1 MDIDS
6 AKRQAKALVRALHA
20 LGLAHLDA
28 PRALEV
34 VAQMHGFRNWHA
46 ARGAGAIGRWNAAQA
61 AVHTSWRGTLVVPP
75 RPGET
80 YAGCETLFVAVMDV
94 AGAQP
99 LSRAIRTVEHWAER
113 IGELAARQAAG
124 EDVASA
130 SRPVRLPAPL
140 AQALREQ
147 WAVDPAE
154 RVQRLQETRD
164 ILYEAALSLR
174 RAQPVRVS
182 TVLLLDSRDGSD
194 YALALGVPP
203 VHDLRAAQRIAQ
215 DVLAQLQARSPDY
228 SAAELLVRLAQRGL
242 APLALEYGPVWDSMD

>member
-1 MDIDS
+1 M
-6 AKRQAKALVRALHA
+6 
-20 LGLAHLDA
+20 
-28 PRALEV
+28 
-34 VAQMHGFRNWHA
+34 
-46 ARGAGAIGRWNAAQA
+46 
-61 AVHTSWRGTLVVPP
+61 
-75 RPGET
+75 
-80 YAGCETLFVAVMDV
+80 
-94 AGAQP
+94 
-99 LSRAIRTVEHWAER
+99 
-113 IGELAARQAAG
+113 
-124 EDVASA
+124 
-130 SRPVRLPAPL
+130 RLPAPL
-140 AQALREQ
+140 AQTLREQ

-203 VHDLRAAQRIAQ
+203 GQDLRTAQRIAQ

-242 APLALEYGPVWDSMD
+242 APLALEYGPVRDSMD